1 MKPSYIFLTT
11 GFEEIEAIATIDVL
25 RRAGLNVVTVSVE
38 SSRQVEGSHGVVVTA
53 DTLLEANDYSDSSIL
68 ILPGGTVRLGEFDF
82 LNKLLVSQNNAGKPI
97 AAICAAP
104 SLLGRLGIL
113 EGKEEATCYPG
124 FEGYLQGAKVVDK
137 RVAVGGNVITGRGPG
152 CTVEFALKIVEVLLG
167 QAKRQEVA
175 EALIA

>member
-113 EGKEEATCYPG
+113 EGKEAICYPG
-124 FEGYLQGAKVVDK
+124 FERYLQGAKVVDK
-137 RVAVGGNVITGRGPG
+137 RVAADGNVITGRGPG

-167 QAKRQEVA
+167 QAKRREIA

>member
-38 SSRQVEGSHGVVVTA
+38 SSRQVEGSHGIVVTA

-104 SLLGRLGIL
+104 SLLGRLDIL
-113 EGKEEATCYPG
+113 EGKEATCYPG
-124 FEGYLQGAKVVDK
+124 FEEYLQGAKVVDK
-137 RVAVGGNVITGRGPG
+137 RVAADGNVITGRGPG

-167 QAKRQEVA
+167 QAKRQEIA

>member
-82 LNKLLVSQNNAGKPI
+82 LNKLLVSQNNVGKPI

-104 SLLGRLGIL
+104 SLLGKLGIL
-113 EGKEEATCYPG
+113 EGKEATCYPG
-124 FEGYLQGAKVVDK
+124 FEGYLQRAKVVDK

-167 QAKRQEVA
+167 QAKRREIA

>member
-38 SSRQVEGSHGVVVTA
+38 SSKQVEGSHGVVVTA

-68 ILPGGTVRLGEFDF
+68 ILPGGTVRLGEFDY

-113 EGKEEATCYPG
+113 EGKEATCYPG
-124 FEGYLQGAKVVDK
+124 FEEYLQGAKVVDK
-137 RVAVGGNVITGRGPG
+137 RVAADGNVITGRGPG

-167 QAKRQEVA
+167 QAKRREIA

>member
-38 SSRQVEGSHGVVVTA
+38 SSKQVEGSHGVVVTA

-113 EGKEEATCYPG
+113 EGKEATCYPG
-124 FEGYLQGAKVVDK
+124 FEEYLQGAKVVDK
-137 RVAVGGNVITGRGPG
+137 RVATDGNVITGRGPG

-167 QAKRQEVA
+167 QAKRQEIA

>member
-38 SSRQVEGSHGVVVTA
+38 SSKQVEGSHGVVVTA

-113 EGKEEATCYPG
+113 EGKEATCYPG
-124 FEGYLQGAKVVDK
+124 FERYLQGAKVVDK
-137 RVAVGGNVITGRGPG
+137 RVAADGNVITGRGPG

-167 QAKRQEVA
+167 QAKRREIA

>member
-38 SSRQVEGSHGVVVTA
+38 SSKQVEGSHGVVVTA

-113 EGKEEATCYPG
+113 EGKEATCYPG
-124 FEGYLQGAKVVDK
+124 FEEYLQGAKVVDK
-137 RVAVGGNVITGRGPG
+137 RVAADGNVITGRGPG

-167 QAKRQEVA
+167 QAKRQEIA

>member
-1 MKPSYIFLTT
+1 MKNCYLFLAT

-38 SSRQVEGSHGVVVTA
+38 SSKQVEGSHGVVVTA

-113 EGKEEATCYPG
+113 EGKEATCYPG
-124 FEGYLQGAKVVDK
+124 FEEYLQGAKVVDK
-137 RVAVGGNVITGRGPG
+137 RVAADGNVITGRGPG

>member
-38 SSRQVEGSHGVVVTA
+38 SSRQVEGSHGIVVTA

-113 EGKEEATCYPG
+113 EGKEATCYPG
-124 FEGYLQGAKVVDK
+124 FEGYLQAAKVVDK
-137 RVAVGGNVITGRGPG
+137 RVAADGNVITGRGPG

-167 QAKRQEVA
+167 QAKRRGIA

>member
-38 SSRQVEGSHGVVVTA
+38 SSKQVEGSHGVVVTA

-113 EGKEEATCYPG
+113 EGKEATCYPG
-124 FEGYLQGAKVVDK
+124 FEEYLQGAKVVDK
-137 RVAVGGNVITGRGPG
+137 RVATDGNVITGRGPG

-167 QAKRQEVA
+167 QAKRREIA

>member
-38 SSRQVEGSHGVVVTA
+38 SSKQVEGSHGVVVTA

-113 EGKEEATCYPG
+113 EGNEATCYPG

-137 RVAVGGNVITGRGPG
+137 RVAADGNVITGRGPG

>member
-38 SSRQVEGSHGVVVTA
+38 SSKQVEGSHGVVVTS

-113 EGKEEATCYPG
+113 EGKEATCYPG
-124 FEGYLQGAKVVDK
+124 FERYLQGAKVVDK
-137 RVAVGGNVITGRGPG
+137 RVAADGNVITGRGPG

-167 QAKRQEVA
+167 QAKRREIA

>member
-38 SSRQVEGSHGVVVTA
+38 SSKQVEGSHGVMVTA

-113 EGKEEATCYPG
+113 EGKEATCYPG
-124 FEGYLQGAKVVDK
+124 FEEYLQGAKVVDK
-137 RVAVGGNVITGRGPG
+137 RVATDGNVITGRGPG

-167 QAKRQEVA
+167 QAKRREIA

>member
-38 SSRQVEGSHGVVVTA
+38 SSKQVEGSHGVMVTA

-113 EGKEEATCYPG
+113 EGKEATCYPG
-124 FEGYLQGAKVVDK
+124 FEEYLQGAKVVDK
-137 RVAVGGNVITGRGPG
+137 RVAADGNVITGRGPG

-167 QAKRQEVA
+167 QAKRREIA

>member
-82 LNKLLVSQNNAGKPI
+82 LNKLLVSQNNVGKPI

-113 EGKEEATCYPG
+113 EGKEATCYPG
-124 FEGYLQGAKVVDK
+124 FEGYADQIGRASCRE
-137 RVAVGGNVITGRGPG
+137 RV
-152 CTVEFALKIVEVLLG
+152 
-167 QAKRQEVA
+167 
-175 EALIA
+175 

>member
-113 EGKEEATCYPG
+113 EGKEATCYPG
-124 FEGYLQGAKVVDK
+124 FEGYLQAAKVVDK
-137 RVAVGGNVITGRGPG
+137 RVAADGNVITGRGPG

-167 QAKRQEVA
+167 QAKRREIA

>member
-38 SSRQVEGSHGVVVTA
+38 SSKQVEGSHGVMVTA

-113 EGKEEATCYPG
+113 EGKEATCYPG
-124 FEGYLQGAKVVDK
+124 FEEYLQGAKVVDK
-137 RVAVGGNVITGRGPG
+137 RVATDGNVITGRGPG
-152 CTVEFALKIVEVLLG
+152 CTVEFALKTVEVLLG
-167 QAKRQEVA
+167 QAKRQEIA

>member
-38 SSRQVEGSHGVVVTA
+38 SSKQVEGSHGVVVTA

-113 EGKEEATCYPG
+113 EGKEATCYPG
-124 FEGYLQGAKVVDK
+124 FEEYLQGAKVVDK
-137 RVAVGGNVITGRGPG
+137 RVAADGNVITGRGPG

>member
-113 EGKEEATCYPG
+113 EGKEATCYPG
-124 FEGYLQGAKVVDK
+124 FEEYLQGAKVVDK
-137 RVAVGGNVITGRGPG
+137 RVATDGNVITGRGPG

-167 QAKRQEVA
+167 QAKRREIA

>member
-38 SSRQVEGSHGVVVTA
+38 SSKQVEGSHGVVVTA

-82 LNKLLVSQNNAGKPI
+82 LNKLTTRSEERRV
-97 AAICAAP
+97 
-104 SLLGRLGIL
+104 
-113 EGKEEATCYPG
+113 GKECRSRWSPYH
-124 FEGYLQGAKVVDK
+124 
-137 RVAVGGNVITGRGPG
+137 
-152 CTVEFALKIVEVLLG
+152 
-167 QAKRQEVA
+167 
-175 EALIA
+175 

>member
-38 SSRQVEGSHGVVVTA
+38 SSKQVKGSHGVVVTA

-113 EGKEEATCYPG
+113 EGKEATCYPG

-167 QAKRQEVA
+167 QAKRREIA

>member
-82 LNKLLVSQNNAGKPI
+82 LNKLLVSQNNVGKPI

-104 SLLGRLGIL
+104 SLLGKLGIL
-113 EGKEEATCYPG
+113 EGKEATCYPS

>member
-38 SSRQVEGSHGVVVTA
+38 SSKQVEGSHGVVVTA

-97 AAICAAP
+97 AAIWAAP

-113 EGKEEATCYPG
+113 EGKEATCYPG
-124 FEGYLQGAKVVDK
+124 FEEYLQGAKVVDK
-137 RVAVGGNVITGRGPG
+137 RVATDGNVITGRGPG

-167 QAKRQEVA
+167 QAKRREIA

>member
-38 SSRQVEGSHGVVVTA
+38 SSKQVEGSHGVVVTA

-113 EGKEEATCYPG
+113 EGKEATCYPG
-124 FEGYLQGAKVVDK
+124 FEEYLQGAKVVDK
-137 RVAVGGNVITGRGPG
+137 RVATDGNVITGRGPG
-152 CTVEFALKIVEVLLG
+152 CTVEVALKIVEVLLG
-167 QAKRQEVA
+167 QAKRQEIA

>member
-25 RRAGLNVVTVSVE
+25 RRVGLNVVTVSVE
-38 SSRQVEGSHGVVVTA
+38 SSKQVEGSHGVVVTA

-113 EGKEEATCYPG
+113 EGKEATCYPG
-124 FEGYLQGAKVVDK
+124 FERYLQGAKVVDK
-137 RVAVGGNVITGRGPG
+137 RVAADGNVITGRGPG

-167 QAKRQEVA
+167 QAKRREIA

>member
-38 SSRQVEGSHGVVVTA
+38 SSRQVEGSHGIVVTA

-104 SLLGRLGIL
+104 SLLGRLDIL
-113 EGKEEATCYPG
+113 EGKEATCYPG
-124 FEGYLQGAKVVDK
+124 FEEYLQGAKVVDK
-137 RVAVGGNVITGRGPG
+137 RVAADGNVITGRGPG
-152 CTVEFALKIVEVLLG
+152 CTIEFALKIVEVLLG
-167 QAKRQEVA
+167 QAKRQEIA